1 MSAPTPTTTTS
12 PAPDPAMSVF
22 LPPVNRA
29 MRTLDRSFF
38 AKAIPLAAAHIFDAK
53 NITHFQKECARDV
66 LRLPRTK
73 TIITEADPAAPGGV
87 RKLLL
92 LRPEVRVDDLST
104 AGEKTREYV
113 ESKRIELLPYTLQL
127 NYGDWSYHEI
137 MSAILPDTL
146 MSEVPQSFAQAGHL
160 AHLNLRSQY
169 APYKHLIAAVILDK
183 NPRIKTVINKLE
195 DVGTESEFRT
205 FPMELLG
212 GAPDT
217 SVEVS
222 ESGCVF
228 RFDFAKVYWNTRLGD
243 EHERVWRQFSPGEAV
258 CDVMAGVGPFAI
270 PAGKRGVIVWAS
282 DLNPE
287 SHSSMAENV
296 KRNKADAFV
305 TPFCRDGREF
315 IRNSAREL
323 YERSQDP
330 ATNTIVIPPPPPRSR
345 SKVPSGPPQ
354 EQKVVRVPPTFAHY
368 VMNLPAT
375 AIEFLDA
382 FRGAYRG
389 LEQLFPEGKEM
400 PMVHVYCFNKS
411 TEQERA
417 PVDVCKRLS
426 EAMGYEMRPESG
438 EVKLEHV
445 RVVSPNKVYYCVSF
459 RLPREVVFAE
469 V

>member
-1 MSAPTPTTTTS
+1 
-12 PAPDPAMSVF
+12 
-22 LPPVNRA
+22 
-29 MRTLDRSFF
+29 
-38 AKAIPLAAAHIFDAK
+38 
-53 NITHFQKECARDV
+53 
-66 LRLPRTK
+66 
-73 TIITEADPAAPGGV
+73 
-87 RKLLL
+87 
-92 LRPEVRVDDLST
+92 
-104 AGEKTREYV
+104 
-113 ESKRIELLPYTLQL
+113 
-127 NYGDWSYHEI
+127 
-137 MSAILPDTL
+137 MSAILPSTL

-160 AHLNLRSQY
+160 AHLNLRSHY
-169 APYKHLIAAVILDK
+169 APYKHLIATVILDK

-212 GAPDT
+212 GIPDT
-217 SVEVS
+217 NVEVS

-243 EHERVWRQFSPGEAV
+243 EHERVWRQFAPGDAV

-270 PAGKRGVIVWAS
+270 PAGKRGVVVWAS

-287 SHSSMAENV
+287 SYSSMVDNI

-323 YERSQDP
+323 YERSQNP
-330 ATNTIVIPPPPPRSR
+330 ETNTIVIPPPAPKSR
-345 SKVPSGPPQ
+345 SKAPVGPPQ
-354 EQKVVRVPPTFAHY
+354 EPTVVRVPPAFAHY

-389 LEQLFPEGKEM
+389 LEELFSEEGGRKM
-400 PMVHVYCFNKS
+400 PMVHVYCFYKNA
-411 TEQERA
+411 EQEKA
-417 PVDVCKRLS
+417 PEDICKRLS
-426 EAMGYEMRPESG
+426 EAMGHEMRPESG
-438 EVKLEHV
+438 EVTLEHV

-459 RLPREVVFAE
+459 RLPREVAFAE